1 MQLNDGRPNELGEQ
15 QLFEVAIMTDQEVAT
30 FPRGVQLP
38 LQAIDTSVSIKYKNR
53 RFQRTA
59 DGIGQFGLFARKAT
73 EAVFVEAI
81 HFNERL
87 NIDLVAKAGDR
98 THIAARAAA
107 ISATH
112 LLVQKAA
119 LKLDV
124 APDEFEALEP
134 RLRHGRPMLQIAD
147 TLINGSGLCRRLC
160 QTAADGRPD
169 IARLIEEILTERDKW
184 PLADFMDAE
193 HEAQCSTSC
202 YMCIQQYQNRRY
214 RLRIC
219 CGQRRHEPRSAP

>member
-1 MQLNDGRPNELGEQ
+1 MPEDRY
-15 QLFEVAIMTDQEVAT
+15 T
-30 FPRGVQLP
+30 
-38 LQAIDTSVSIKYKNR
+38 K
-53 RFQRTA
+53 RF
-59 DGIGQFGLFARKAT
+59 
-73 EAVFVEAI
+73 
-81 HFNERL
+81 NPRL

-147 TLINGSGLCRRLC
+147 TLINGSGLCRRRFRR
-160 QTAADGRPD
+160 TPGHRPVDRRDPDG
-169 IARLIEEILTERDKW
+169 AR
-184 PLADFMDAE
+184 
-193 HEAQCSTSC
+193 
-202 YMCIQQYQNRRY
+202 
-214 RLRIC
+214 
-219 CGQRRHEPRSAP
+219 